1 MKAHQTFNNSN
12 STGIF
17 STSDIGLN
25 ENNSKIALS
34 LVDKLKHEYD
44 TIMGEPDFV
53 AVRLFSLE
61 YPEYSVRKYK

>member
-1 MKAHQTFNNSN
+1 MPTNQSVNRNSN
-12 STGIF
+12 SIFNTLDTSNQDNYPKF
-17 STSDIGLN
+17 STHV
-25 ENNSKIALS
+25 
-34 LVDKLKHEYD
+34 VDKLQHEYD